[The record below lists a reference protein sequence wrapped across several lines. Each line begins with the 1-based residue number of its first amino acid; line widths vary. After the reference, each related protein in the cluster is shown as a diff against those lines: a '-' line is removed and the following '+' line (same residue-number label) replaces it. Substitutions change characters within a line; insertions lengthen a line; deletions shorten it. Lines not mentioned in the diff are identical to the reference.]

1 MPSPRWRKRWKA
13 LRRARSPIIL
23 SLNLPQ
29 ILILSPRLSPRERRA
44 HKKKA
49 CPAQKGGLKSGGT
62 MPKSY
67 PGRNAAEGLNGRFRQ
82 VFASRRALF
91 ARILEMAVGETRQR
105 YFPAL
110 RVQKLRS

>member
-1 MPSPRWRKRWKA
+1 MLSPRWRKQSKA
-13 LRRARSPIIL
+13 LRRAQSPIML

-29 ILILSPRLSPRERRA
+29 ILSTPRQSPRERRA

-67 PGRNAAEGLNGRFRQ
+67 PGRNPAEGLNGRFRQ